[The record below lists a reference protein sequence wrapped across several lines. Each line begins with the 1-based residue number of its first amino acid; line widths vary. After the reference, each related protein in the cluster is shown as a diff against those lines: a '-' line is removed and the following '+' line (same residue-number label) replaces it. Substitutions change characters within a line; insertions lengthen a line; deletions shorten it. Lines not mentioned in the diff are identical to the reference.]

1 MKLLRQECLDNNV
14 TFVFCGTGRRFI
26 KDGRLYRI
34 EGSGLSSIQAYKSG
48 MSFRGK
54 PMSFDLYDSLGY
66 PIRDEDRYVPYFGE
80 RCNTCGMKL
89 SCNGCSRCG
98 KCGEVGADR

>member
-1 MKLLRQECLDNNV
+1 M

-54 PMSFDLYDSLGY
+54 PVRFDLYDSLGY
-66 PIRDEDRYVPYFGE
+66 PLRDEDRYVPYFGE
-80 RCNTCGMKL
+80 RCNTCGMRL

-98 KCGEVGADR
+98 KCDSSQETL